1 MDPVARYK
9 AYEQA
14 FEEFFKNNDP
24 KTLEPYFTENAV
36 YETLADAPFAAR
48 HEGRDAIFAAMQGS
62 LDQMDRNF
70 ATRVLKISDY
80 KNENGVSRASF
91 HMTLTLPDAP
101 PMVLTGE
108 ELATFE
114 GDRIVRLEDRIG
126 PDVVKAAGTW
136 LGAHG
141 AKLA

>member
-9 AYEQA
+9 EYQEA
-14 FEEFFKNNDP
+14 FEVFFKNDDP
-24 KTLEPYFTENAV
+24 KTIEPYFTENAV

-48 HEGRDAIFAAMQGS
+48 HEGRDAIVAALQGS
-62 LDQMDRNF
+62 LNQMDRNF
-70 ATRVLKISDY
+70 GTRVLEISDY

-91 HMTLTLPDAP
+91 HMTLTLPDTP
-101 PMVLTGE
+101 SLVLTGE

-114 GDRIVRLEDRIG
+114 GDRIVRLEDRIA
-126 PDVVKAAGTW
+126 PDVVKEAGAW

-141 AKLA
+141 AKLG